1 MAVLENEESYAILV
15 CGDSLDEAC
24 SLAVD
29 EAVKALMCEHN
40 WSFEEAYILQALLW
54 IRKSVLGQLF

>member
-54 IRKSVLGQLF
+54 I